1 MRQVRWLRCLG
12 MVAALALSIG
22 GCDRKPAGKI
32 DFGAVEGSV
41 YTNRYL
47 GVKIPVP
54 QGWSVQ
60 DNEAKKAILESGKQ
74 MTAGKDASLR
84 AAMEASELNSVPLL
98 MIFKFPVGS
107 AVDFNPSFSSVA
119 EKVSRMPGITR
130 GSDYLFH
137 VKKALQQAQIKYTF
151 ADAIRTEMI
160 GGLSFDV
167 LDATMSA
174 GSVVVYQKYYAA
186 IMKGYALTLIV
197 TYSASDDLKE
207 LQSVLSS
214 IEFAR

>member
-1 MRQVRWLRCLG
+1 MKQVRWLLCVG
-12 MVAALALSIG
+12 MVAVLALSIG

-47 GVKIPVP
+47 GLKIPIP

-60 DNEAKKAILESGKQ
+60 DNKAKKALMESGKQ
-74 MTAGKDASLR
+74 MTAGKDANLK

-98 MIFKFPVGS
+98 MIFKYPVGS
-107 AVDFNPSFSSVA
+107 AVDFNPSFTSVA
-119 EKVSRMPGITR
+119 EKVSQMPGITR

-137 VKKALQQAQIKYTF
+137 VKKLLQQAQIKYSI

-160 GGLSFDV
+160 GGVSFDV
-167 LDATMSA
+167 LDATL
-174 GSVVVYQKYYAA
+174 SVGNTVVNQKYYAT
-186 IMKGYALTLIV
+186 IMKGYALSLIV
-197 TYSASDDLKE
+197 TYNSTDDQKE
-207 LQSVLSS
+207 LTSLFSS
-214 IEFAR
+214 IAFAR